1 MPVHFNSILNEQNKG
16 SEELQNSILNGIL
29 QNDLQNPDDVFVN
42 KDKNKFTITKY
53 IMDINKNEKVGKS
66 VITMMTNEEQKV
78 HEVIDIDLTLLSDK
92 PVKLNFE
99 NKLDKSSDS
108 NEYYDVIIDN
118 NDVHCQIET
127 VNRLVKE
134 EKSIIGTAQDVYISI
149 FPFQLNVFNT
159 IEDFNKEYVFSKPIK
174 VGKTNFEVHG
184 YSEEFAGPGGMLRG
198 NTDEICSFIIGKV
211 VSYKDITGII
221 GGIKVPF
228 TIIKLKTAFGIVPV
242 AASRDTFDLSNLS
255 ENKIIVMFADV
266 KVDFLK

>member
-1 MPVHFNSILNEQNKG
+1 MPVHFNSILNEQSKG

-29 QNDLQNPDDVFVN
+29 QNDLQNPDDVCVN
-42 KDKNKFTITKY
+42 KDMNKFTITKY
-53 IMDINKNEKVGKS
+53 IIDINKNEKIGKT
-66 VITMMTNEEQKV
+66 VITMMTNEEQKA

-92 PVKLNFE
+92 TIKLNFE

-108 NEYYDVIIDN
+108 NEYYDVIIAN

-127 VNRLVKE
+127 VNRLAKE
-134 EKSIIGTAQDVYISI
+134 EKNIIGTTQDVYISI

-159 IEDFNKEYVFSKPIK
+159 IGEFNKEYGFSRPIK
-174 VGKTNFEVHG
+174 VGKTYG
-184 YSEEFAGPGGMLRG
+184 YSEEFAVPGGIFRG

-228 TIIKLKTAFGIVPV
+228 TIINLKTVFGIVPI
-242 AASRDTFDLSNLS
+242 ATSRDTFDLSNLS
-255 ENKIIVMFADV
+255 KNKIIVMFADV
-266 KVDFLK
+266 KADFLK